1 MKHCTPFI
9 FVLGI
14 LTCVACSNS
23 TSKKQEQVSSD
34 SVTND
39 SATSSLVSNKFSI
52 DSVIYSDSIYIGR
65 NDNRDSVWA
74 HVNINC
80 SYPYTDNPNWQMS
93 KKNIL
98 YWICDIFDDSTH
110 SNWNDCAQLVSKYGH
125 KELKKIKDDF
135 SELCVDDT
143 CMICNEHLEHNI
155 DCKLLFENDSLI
167 TFGVGVYVF
176 MDGAH
181 GGYHYEGRTFNKNT
195 GHVYNF
201 DLLSKYDKKTLNNYM
216 LKGLSEYFECP
227 ADELSSCADISDI
240 DNIPLPSASLYVT
253 EKGINFIYQQ
263 YEIAC
268 YAAGMPSFVIP
279 LK

>member
-23 TSKKQEQVSSD
+23 TGQTQKQISFD
-34 SVTND
+34 SITND
-39 SATSSLVSNKFSI
+39 SAISSSVSNKFSI
-52 DSVIYSDSIYIGR
+52 DSVIFADSIYIGR

-74 HVNINC
+74 HVDINC
-80 SYPYTDNPNWQMS
+80 SYPYTDNPNWQMA

-110 SNWNDCAQLVSKYGH
+110 YYWNNCAQLVSKYGR
-125 KELKKIKDDF
+125 KELNRIKEEF
-135 SELCVDDT
+135 SELCIEDT
-143 CMICNEHLEHNI
+143 CMILNNYLEHNI

-181 GGYHYEGRTFNKNT
+181 GSYLYEGKTFNKNT

-201 DLLSKYDKKTLNNYM
+201 DLLSKYDKNTLNNYM
-216 LKGLSEYFECP
+216 LKGLLEYFGSE
-227 ADELSSCADISDI
+227 DELSSLSDISDI
-240 DNIPLPSASLYVT
+240 HNIPLPSASLYVT

>member
-23 TSKKQEQVSSD
+23 TGQTQKQISFD

-39 SATSSLVSNKFSI
+39 SAISSSVSNKFSI
-52 DSVIYSDSIYIGR
+52 DSVIFADSIYIGR

-74 HVNINC
+74 HVDINC
-80 SYPYTDNPNWQMS
+80 SYPYTDNPNWQMA

-110 SNWNDCAQLVSKYGH
+110 YYWNNCAQLVSKYGR
-125 KELKKIKDDF
+125 KELNRIKEEF
-135 SELCVDDT
+135 SELCIEDT
-143 CMICNEHLEHNI
+143 CMILNNYLEHNI

-181 GGYHYEGRTFNKNT
+181 GSYLYEGKTFNKNT

-201 DLLSKYDKKTLNNYM
+201 DLLSKYDKNTLNNYM
-216 LKGLSEYFECP
+216 LKGLLEYFGSE
-227 ADELSSCADISDI
+227 DELSSLCDISDI
-240 DNIPLPSASLYVT
+240 HNIPLPSASLYVT

>member
-23 TSKKQEQVSSD
+23 TGQTQKQISFD

-39 SATSSLVSNKFSI
+39 SAISSSVSNKFSI
-52 DSVIYSDSIYIGR
+52 DSVIFADSIYIGR

-74 HVNINC
+74 HVDINC
-80 SYPYTDNPNWQMS
+80 SYPYTDNPNWQMA

-110 SNWNDCAQLVSKYGH
+110 YYWNNCAQLVSKYGR
-125 KELKKIKDDF
+125 KELNRIKEEF
-135 SELCVDDT
+135 SELCIEDT
-143 CMICNEHLEHNI
+143 CMILNNYLEHNI

-181 GGYHYEGRTFNKNT
+181 GSYLYEGKTFNKNT

-201 DLLSKYDKKTLNNYM
+201 DLLSKYDKNTLNNYM
-216 LKGLSEYFECP
+216 LKGLLEYFGSE
-227 ADELSSCADISDI
+227 DELSSLSDISDI
-240 DNIPLPSASLYVT
+240 HNIPLPSASLYVT

>member
-1 MKHCTPFI
+1 MKHCPPFI

-23 TSKKQEQVSSD
+23 TGQTQKQTSFD

-39 SATSSLVSNKFSI
+39 SAISSSVSNKFSI
-52 DSVIYSDSIYIGR
+52 DSVIFADSIYIGR

-74 HVNINC
+74 HVDINC
-80 SYPYTDNPNWQMS
+80 SYPYTDNPNWQMA

-110 SNWNDCAQLVSKYGH
+110 YYWNNCAQLVSKYGR
-125 KELKKIKDDF
+125 KELNRIKEEF
-135 SELCVDDT
+135 SELCIEDT
-143 CMICNEHLEHNI
+143 CMILNNYLEHNI

-181 GGYHYEGRTFNKNT
+181 GSYLYEGKTFNKNT

-201 DLLSKYDKKTLNNYM
+201 DLLSKYDKNTLNNYM
-216 LKGLSEYFECP
+216 LKGLLEYFGSE
-227 ADELSSCADISDI
+227 DELSSLSDISDI
-240 DNIPLPSASLYVT
+240 HNIPLPSASLYVT

>member
-1 MKHCTPFI
+1 MKHLYFL
-9 FVLGI
+9 FLALGI
-14 LTCVACSNS
+14 SANFACSKS
-23 TSKKQEQVSSD
+23 TGQTQKQISFD

-39 SATSSLVSNKFSI
+39 SAISSSVSNKFSI
-52 DSVIYSDSIYIGR
+52 DSVIFADSIYIGR

-74 HVNINC
+74 HVYINC
-80 SYPYTDNPNWQMS
+80 SYPYTDNPNWQIS

-110 SNWNDCAQLVSKYGH
+110 YYWNNCAQLVSKYGR
-125 KELKKIKDDF
+125 KELNRIKEEF
-135 SELCVDDT
+135 SELCIEDT
-143 CMICNEHLEHNI
+143 CMILNNYLEHNI
-155 DCKLLFENDSLI
+155 DCKILFENDSLI

-181 GGYHYEGRTFNKNT
+181 GSYLYEGKTFNKNT

-201 DLLSKYDKKTLNNYM
+201 DLLSKYDKNTLNNYM

-227 ADELSSCADISDI
+227 ADEVSSWADISDI

>member
-1 MKHCTPFI
+1 MKHLYFL
-9 FVLGI
+9 FLALGI
-14 LTCVACSNS
+14 SANFACSSS

-39 SATSSLVSNKFSI
+39 NVTSSLVSNTFSI
-52 DSVIYSDSIYIGR
+52 DSVKFTDSIYIGM
-65 NDNRDSVWA
+65 NDIRDSVWA
-74 HVNINC
+74 HVDINC
-80 SYPYTDNPNWQMS
+80 SYPYTDNPNWQIS

-110 SNWNDCAQLVSKYGH
+110 SSWNDCSQLVSKYGR

-135 SELCVDDT
+135 SELCFNDT
-143 CMICNEHLEHNI
+143 CMISSEHLEHNI
-155 DCKLLFENDSLI
+155 NCKLLFENDSLI

-181 GGYHYEGRTFNKNT
+181 GGYSYEGKTFNKNT

-227 ADELSSCADISDI
+227 ADEVSSWADISDI

>member
-23 TSKKQEQVSSD
+23 TGQTQKQISFD

-39 SATSSLVSNKFSI
+39 SAISSSVSNKFSI
-52 DSVIYSDSIYIGR
+52 DSVIFADSIYIGR

-74 HVNINC
+74 HVDINC
-80 SYPYTDNPNWQMS
+80 SYPYTDNPNWQMA

-110 SNWNDCAQLVSKYGH
+110 YYWNNCAQLVSKYGR
-125 KELKKIKDDF
+125 KELNRIKEEF
-135 SELCVDDT
+135 SELCIEDT
-143 CMICNEHLEHNI
+143 CMILNNYLEHNI

-181 GGYHYEGRTFNKNT
+181 GSYLYEGKTFNKNT

-201 DLLSKYDKKTLNNYM
+201 DLLSKYDKNTLNNYM
-216 LKGLSEYFECP
+216 LKGLLEYFGSE
-227 ADELSSCADISDI
+227 DELSSCADISDI